1 MSFTDKL
8 KSKLD
13 RASRRISRSLSTGSQ
28 VNRSEPASR
37 EESPVPEIH
46 VQDMD
51 APKTPVQEK
60 SGHSYEIGEYD
71 ASRSPKPSPLKVH
84 IPESPKT
91 PKTPKKVESE
101 SAPVSPVSSSKKRQ
115 SFRNFLHRDRTPPPA
130 VPDDEEYER
139 RALEAAHTAPV
150 SPTLLA
156 HSHGIGI
163 TSGVAHVYADPET
176 MVEDDAEL
184 KRAIALHE
192 AGDLQ
197 ASAAIFCHLARV
209 AKLPL
214 AQLLYGLSLRHGWGV
229 NEDRER
235 AFDFLK
241 AAAENSAFIE
251 EYAKRAGMESD
262 GKSELSM
269 AFFEMGVSY
278 QQGWGTKKDLIQA
291 KEYFE
296 LAAGLGDTDAML
308 ETGKC
313 YDLGIGTK
321 KDRYIS
327 AQWYRAAEKKGVK
340 VLGNTWIWKD
350 KYNPPTEEASA

>member
-1 MSFTDKL
+1 
-8 KSKLD
+8 
-13 RASRRISRSLSTGSQ
+13 
-28 VNRSEPASR
+28 
-37 EESPVPEIH
+37 
-46 VQDMD
+46 
-51 APKTPVQEK
+51 
-60 SGHSYEIGEYD
+60 
-71 ASRSPKPSPLKVH
+71 
-84 IPESPKT
+84 
-91 PKTPKKVESE
+91 
-101 SAPVSPVSSSKKRQ
+101 
-115 SFRNFLHRDRTPPPA
+115 
-130 VPDDEEYER
+130 
-139 RALEAAHTAPV
+139 
-150 SPTLLA
+150 
-156 HSHGIGI
+156 
-163 TSGVAHVYADPET
+163 
-176 MVEDDAEL
+176 
-184 KRAIALHE
+184 
-192 AGDLQ
+192 
-197 ASAAIFCHLARV
+197 
-209 AKLPL
+209 
-214 AQLLYGLSLRHGWGV
+214 LYGLSLRHGWGV

-251 EYAKRAGMESD
+251 EYAKRAGMKSD

-278 QQGWGTKKDLIQA
+278 QRGWGTKKDLIKA

-350 KYNPPTEEASA
+350 KYNPPTEQGKAEVTA